1 MKFSRKVVSPLVFLL
16 AVALVEVPFAAHA
29 RAGMIPTSQAVAD
42 LSRAQSLAKLNE
54 FIGRQEVR
62 AQLIKNGVT
71 PREASQRIASLSD
84 FELQKMAG
92 NVETAPAG
100 AEVVVIG
107 VTTLLL
113 IIIIILLVRR

>member
-1 MKFSRKVVSPLVFLL
+1 VKISRKVVSPLVFLL
-16 AVALVEVPFAAHA
+16 AVSLVEAPFAAHA
-29 RAGMIPTSQAVAD
+29 HAGMIPTSQAVAD
-42 LSRAQSLAKLNE
+42 LSRAQNLAKLDE
-54 FIGRQEVR
+54 FIGRQEVQ